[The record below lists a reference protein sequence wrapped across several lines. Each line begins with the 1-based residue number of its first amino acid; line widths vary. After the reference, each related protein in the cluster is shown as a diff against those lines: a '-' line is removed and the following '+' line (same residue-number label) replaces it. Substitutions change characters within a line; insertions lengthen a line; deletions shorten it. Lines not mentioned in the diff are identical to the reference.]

1 MKNTVF
7 GIILSLLLFLWPSTD
22 TLAQPM
28 QLWDIDVQFCND
40 QIISNELDITSTAW
54 EELSICVNINN
65 TSDQDTTIN
74 IDFLDATITQDEHQ
88 NRACNAADR
97 PKTTFGNFMLDYTN
111 PIQIPANSNIQK
123 IYKIRFPV
131 WFQWLSHGC
140 LAYNVIQDDPQA
152 DNSMLNIIIRKVKF
166 IDVFVWD
173 AQIKS
178 QIKIW
183 SITTIK
189 SWNLSNFQIQLKNI
203 WNVDQQVIFT
213 WTISNIFGFSKNL
226 KLQKNTW
233 DIAPNQEIQI
243 QTDNQDLILPFY
255 KWFFKVS
262 FDILNK
268 PNFDF
273 NIKSDQ
279 VDIQNVILGWK
290 FQTSKI
296 IFLFNITF
304 FIVLLVFLVLIY
316 FAIYRN
322 RQIIISKKPIKTKNI
337 KSKSK

>member
-7 GIILSLLLFLWPSTD
+7 GVIFSLLLFLWIATN
-22 TLAQPM
+22 TFAQPM

-54 EELSICVNINN
+54 EELSICINIIN
-65 TSDQDTTIN
+65 TSDQDSTIN

-97 PKTTFGNFMLDYTN
+97 PKTTFGNFMLDYTKI
-111 PIQIPANSNIQK
+111 IQIPANSNIQK

-140 LAYNVIQDDPQA
+140 LAYNIIQDDAQS
-152 DNSMLNIIIRKVKF
+152 NSSMLNIIIRKVKF

-173 AQIKS
+173 AQVKS
-178 QIKIW
+178 QIKIS
-183 SITTIK
+183 SISTVK
-189 SWNLSNFQIQLKNI
+189 SGNITNFQIWLKNI
-203 WNVDQQVIFT
+203 WNVDQQVTLT
-213 WTISNIFGFSKNL
+213 WIISNIFGFSKNL
-226 KLQKNTW
+226 KLQTNTLN
-233 DIAPNQEIQI
+233 IPPNQEIQI
-243 QTDNQDLILPFY
+243 QSDNQDLILPFY
-255 KWFFKVS
+255 KWFFKVK

-279 VDIQNVILGWK
+279 ADIQNVILGWK

-296 IFLFNITF
+296 IFLFNIIF
-304 FIVLLVFLVLIY
+304 FIVLIIFLVLIY
-316 FAIYRN
+316 FAISRN
-322 RQIIISKKPIKTKNI
+322 RQIIKNKKPIKNKNL
-337 KSKSK
+337 KSK